1 MAATVL
7 GNARGS
13 AAIVATNEANQLK
26 SGTGLLKRII
36 VNNVGTLATIDIYDH
51 ATTTTNKIFE
61 WVSADGKVVR
71 DLMIPFQNGLRVVT
85 GGTFGNAVVV
95 WE

>member
-13 AAIVATNEANQLK
+13 AAILAVAEANQLK
-26 SGTGLLKRII
+26 TGTGLLKRII
-36 VNNVGTLATIDIYDH
+36 VNNVGTTLTLDVYDH

-71 DLMIPFQNGLRVVT
+71 ELGIPFQNGLRAVVT
-85 GGTFGNAVVV
+85 GTPGNVVLV